1 MASTRPEAKVNGN
14 PYNFVNLKY
23 PYSLGSD
30 KQSHAVKFRIKEIK
44 SLFDNTTFS
53 LDQLSTESAKGI
65 GQLAALVKKDE
76 DGKEVMENAGKT
88 LDQATNTVQGAFST
102 GLNFRPNLSET
113 KAEISLYLPDTLDF
127 QQSFHYN
134 SLNLT
139 EVIRAIGSAIVGG
152 SGGNG
157 SGGNGSGG
165 KIKGALGSIFQ
176 GGGAINLGLN
186 AAGYAINPQQQL
198 LFQGVDFRT
207 FGLAFVMTPWNAQ
220 ESDTIKKIIT
230 TFRKYGSPTILKNTA
245 GFIFK
250 PPAVFEIEFWS
261 GSQQNQYLN
270 KVTQCVLTQ
279 IEVNYA
285 PNGWTAHNDGAPVQT
300 ALNLGFQEIEIIDS
314 TKIEEADTK

>member
-1 MASTRPEAKVNGN
+1 MASTRPEAKLNDN
-14 PYNFVNLKY
+14 PYNIVNLKY

-53 LDQLSTESAKGI
+53 FNELSTKGMEKLEKGVDAI
-65 GQLAALVKKDE
+65 
-76 DGKEVMENAGKT
+76 ENAGKT
-88 LDQATNTVQGAFST
+88 VDQATNAMQSGFST
-102 GLNFRPNLSET
+102 GLNFRPDLSET

-127 QQSFHYN
+127 QQSFVYN

-139 EVIRAIGSAIVGG
+139 EVIRAIGSAIAGG

-157 SGGNGSGG
+157 SSGNGSSG

-176 GGGAINLGLN
+176 GGAINLGLN

-220 ESDTIKKIIT
+220 ESNTIKEIIK

-261 GSQQNQYLN
+261 GSQQNKYLN

-314 TKIEEADTK
+314 TKIEEMDTK

>member
-1 MASTRPEAKVNGN
+1 MASTRPEAKLNDN
-14 PYNFVNLKY
+14 PYNIVNLKY

-44 SLFDNTTFS
+44 SLFDNTTVSFN
-53 LDQLSTESAKGI
+53 QLLTAGMEKLAELTEGVDAIDSNEAR
-65 GQLAALVKKDE
+65 
-76 DGKEVMENAGKT
+76 KEVMENAGKT
-88 LDQATNTVQGAFST
+88 VDQAKNTMQGAFST

-134 SLNLT
+134 PLNLT

-152 SGGNG
+152 SGG
-157 SGGNGSGG
+157 
-165 KIKGALGSIFQ
+165 KIKGALGSILQ

-220 ESDTIKKIIT
+220 ESNTIKEIIK

-261 GSQQNQYLN
+261 GSKQNEYLN

-314 TKIEEADTK
+314 TKIEGGY

>member
-1 MASTRPEAKVNGN
+1 VDE
-14 PYNFVNLKY
+14 
-23 PYSLGSD
+23 
-30 KQSHAVKFRIKEIK
+30 
-44 SLFDNTTFS
+44 
-53 LDQLSTESAKGI
+53 LSTKIDQKLEGGVDAI
-65 GQLAALVKKDE
+65 VDAIAR
-76 DGKEVMENAGKT
+76 KEVMENAGKT
-88 LDQATNTVQGAFST
+88 VDQAINTTQGAVST

-127 QQSFHYN
+127 QQTFHYN
-134 SLNLT
+134 PLNLT

-152 SGGNG
+152 SGGQQQ
-157 SGGNGSGG
+157 SGGQQSGG
-165 KIKGALGSIFQ
+165 KIKGALGSILQ

-220 ESDTIKKIIT
+220 ESNTIKEIIK

-250 PPAVFEIEFWS
+250 PPAVFEVEFWS

-314 TKIEEADTK
+314 TKIEGGY

>member
-1 MASTRPEAKVNGN
+1 MASTRPEAKLNGN

-53 LDQLSTESAKGI
+53 FNQLLTAGAEK
-65 GQLAALVKKDE
+65 LAEAVDAIDSNE
-76 DGKEVMENAGKT
+76 ARKEVMENAGKT
-88 LDQATNTVQGAFST
+88 VDQTTNAIQSAVST

-134 SLNLT
+134 PLNLT
-139 EVIRAIGSAIVGG
+139 EVIRAIGSSIVG
-152 SGGNG
+152 
-157 SGGNGSGG
+157 GSGG
-165 KIKGALGSIFQ
+165 KIKGALGSILQ

-186 AAGYAINPQQQL
+186 AAGYAINPQQQV

-220 ESDTIKKIIT
+220 ESNTIKEIIK

-250 PPAVFEIEFWS
+250 PPAVFEVEFWS

-314 TKIEEADTK
+314 TKIEDGY

>member
-1 MASTRPEAKVNGN
+1 MASTRPEAKLNGN
-14 PYNFVNLKY
+14 PYNFVSLKY

-53 LDQLSTESAKGI
+53 PDQILTKVIQKVTDVATAIYTQNDADS
-65 GQLAALVKKDE
+65 KKLI
-76 DGKEVMENAGKT
+76 ENEGNT
-88 LDQATNTVQGAFST
+88 VDQATNTIQGAFST

-134 SLNLT
+134 PLSLT
-139 EVIRAIGSAIVGG
+139 EVITAIGSSIVG
-152 SGGNG
+152 
-157 SGGNGSGG
+157 GSGG
-165 KIKGALGSIFQ
+165 KIKGALGSILQ

-186 AAGYAINPQQQL
+186 AAGYAINPQQQV

-220 ESDTIKKIIT
+220 ESNTIKEIIK

-250 PPAVFEIEFWS
+250 PPAVFEVEFWS
-261 GSQQNQYLN
+261 GSQQNKYLN

-314 TKIEEADTK
+314 TKIEGGY

>member
-1 MASTRPEAKVNGN
+1 MASTRPQAKLNGN

-53 LDQLSTESAKGI
+53 ANQLLTTILQKGTDVLSAI
-65 GQLAALVKKDE
+65 VNKDE
-76 DGKEVMENAGKT
+76 EAANKIIENSNAGKNV
-88 LDQATNTVQGAFST
+88 DQATNAIQSAVST

-134 SLNLT
+134 PLNLT
-139 EVIRAIGSAIVGG
+139 EVITAIGSSIVG
-152 SGGNG
+152 
-157 SGGNGSGG
+157 GSGG
-165 KIKGALGSIFQ
+165 KIKGALGSILQ

-186 AAGYAINPQQQL
+186 AAGYAINPQQQV

-220 ESDTIKKIIT
+220 ESNTIKEIIK

-250 PPAVFEIEFWS
+250 PPAVFEVEFWS

-314 TKIEEADTK
+314 TKIEDGY

>member
-1 MASTRPEAKVNGN
+1 MASTRPQAKLNGN

-53 LDQLSTESAKGI
+53 PDQILTKVIQKVTDVATTIYTKNEPAAKELI
-65 GQLAALVKKDE
+65 
-76 DGKEVMENAGKT
+76 ENEGKT
-88 LDQATNTVQGAFST
+88 VDQTTNAIQSAVST

-134 SLNLT
+134 PLNLT
-139 EVIRAIGSAIVGG
+139 EVITAIGSSIVG
-152 SGGNG
+152 
-157 SGGNGSGG
+157 GSGG
-165 KIKGALGSIFQ
+165 KIKGALGSILQ

-186 AAGYAINPQQQL
+186 AAGYAINPQQQV

-220 ESDTIKKIIT
+220 ESNTIKEIIK

-250 PPAVFEIEFWS
+250 PPAVFEVEFWS

-314 TKIEEADTK
+314 TKIEDGY

>member
-53 LDQLSTESAKGI
+53 ANQLLTAGMEKGADVLSAIANKNE
-65 GQLAALVKKDE
+65 ADSKKLI
-76 DGKEVMENAGKT
+76 ENEGKT
-88 LDQATNTVQGAFST
+88 VDQATNTIQGAFST

-134 SLNLT
+134 PLNLT
-139 EVIRAIGSAIVGG
+139 EVITAIGSAIVG
-152 SGGNG
+152 
-157 SGGNGSGG
+157 GSGG
-165 KIKGALGSIFQ
+165 KIKGALGSILQ

-220 ESDTIKKIIT
+220 ESNTIKEIIK

-250 PPAVFEIEFWS
+250 PPAVFEVEFWS

-314 TKIEEADTK
+314 AKIEDGY

>member
-53 LDQLSTESAKGI
+53 ANQLLTEGT
-65 GQLAALVKKDE
+65 KKVTE
-76 DGKEVMENAGKT
+76 LIENAGKT
-88 LDQATNTVQGAFST
+88 ADQATNTIQGAFST

-127 QQSFHYN
+127 QQSFVYN

-139 EVIRAIGSAIVGG
+139 EVIRAIGSAIAGG
-152 SGGNG
+152 SDRNG

-165 KIKGALGSIFQ
+165 KIKGALGSILQ

>member
-1 MASTRPEAKVNGN
+1 MASTRPEAKINGN

-44 SLFDNTTFS
+44 SLFDNTTVSFN
-53 LDQLSTESAKGI
+53 QLLTKGMEKGVDVGTAI
-65 GQLAALVKKDE
+65 VNKDE
-76 DGKEVMENAGKT
+76 AAAKEVIENGGKPVS
-88 LDQATNTVQGAFST
+88 QATNAIQSGFST
-102 GLNFRPNLSET
+102 GLNFRPDLSET

-127 QQSFHYN
+127 QQSFGYN

-139 EVIRAIGSAIVGG
+139 EVIRAIGSAIAG
-152 SGGNG
+152 
-157 SGGNGSGG
+157 GSGG
-165 KIKGALGSIFQ
+165 KIKGALGSILQ

-220 ESDTIKKIIT
+220 ESNTIKEIIK

-250 PPAVFEIEFWS
+250 PPAVFEVEFWS
-261 GSQQNQYLN
+261 GSQQNKYLN

-314 TKIEEADTK
+314 TKIEDEYK